1 MKKAEQYEEQSLKYH
16 PEDTRLLVDFA
27 WIAYQRKKY
36 KKAQYLIDEAMRL
49 DPNDELIRKYYK
61 IIYPSKNSFV
71 RSTKGMN
78 EILGKIL
85 LYPTHLIWKVSN
97 QKISYTFLFFAVLV
111 LEWIGLR
118 ILFGKS
124 FYISLGIYFVVL
136 FINARIKKSMLKQI
150 GFIDNEEETM
160 KKQTEAKQKSALK
173 EMKQEVAQSDVPSN
187 NETPT
192 LSPDELEKRLATIWN
207 NENIAS
213 LREQV
218 VETTGKE
225 MSHAPSEPPEKE
237 PIPMEMPKEDNK
249 WPTYVIIA
257 AIVLAMSSRFI
268 PYYTEK
274 TNRPKPIDPE
284 LKESIEVSQ
293 AKQEQEEEEDLYSGE
308 ESKLVEQFLQDI
320 HLEHVA
326 DYALEEFTAII
337 FEKEDN
343 SLRKDLENAQIETVI
358 QPHRGLPFHYFL
370 IVNEVENTHAII
382 EVTSGKITNMYAN
395 NWNETDEEIE
405 KYDELMEQM

>member
-1 MKKAEQYEEQSLKYH
+1 
-16 PEDTRLLVDFA
+16 
-27 WIAYQRKKY
+27 
-36 KKAQYLIDEAMRL
+36 MRL

-225 MSHAPSEPPEKE
+225 MSHAPS
-237 PIPMEMPKEDNK
+237 
-249 WPTYVIIA
+249 
-257 AIVLAMSSRFI
+257 
-268 PYYTEK
+268 
-274 TNRPKPIDPE
+274 
-284 LKESIEVSQ
+284 
-293 AKQEQEEEEDLYSGE
+293 
-308 ESKLVEQFLQDI
+308 
-320 HLEHVA
+320 
-326 DYALEEFTAII
+326 
-337 FEKEDN
+337 
-343 SLRKDLENAQIETVI
+343 
-358 QPHRGLPFHYFL
+358 
-370 IVNEVENTHAII
+370 
-382 EVTSGKITNMYAN
+382 
-395 NWNETDEEIE
+395 
-405 KYDELMEQM
+405 